1 MSAGRT
7 RQYCSSNFIL
17 EDIIADGIQLEI
29 LRLRG
34 RWKRERIFP
43 NRHNQT
49 WKVWR
54 RGQCDKE
61 IRERPHLTP
70 NHALLPFHPQG
81 SSLHRPLCSWY
92 AWIICQR
99 HSWIVAG
106 ERCILGTSTR
116 EVRYQISQSDYR
128 RLCLKYLLKPGK
140 CVMQVFARRVDAVHK
155 LLLLLTCSE
164 HWHCTFR
171 EPARSGDS
179 I

>member
-1 MSAGRT
+1 M
-7 RQYCSSNFIL
+7 
-17 EDIIADGIQLEI
+17 
-29 LRLRG
+29 
-34 RWKRERIFP
+34 
-43 NRHNQT
+43 
-49 WKVWR
+49 WR

-61 IRERPHLTP
+61 IQGKAHL

-81 SSLHRPLCSWY
+81 SSLHRPLCNWY

-164 HWHCTFR
+164 PWHCTFR
-171 EPARSGDS
+171 SLPALEIVYNLSHPDYLFGVRPKPDNKLKTVAKYLFC
-179 I
+179 